1 MPFVLASASPRRAE
15 LLTASGFDFDV
26 MPADV
31 DETPLPD
38 EEPRVYALRVARA
51 KAEHVARQVA
61 DDRVVLAADTVVVA
75 QGRLLLKPADATEAE
90 SMLRALSGG
99 VHEVHTAVVVRA
111 GSRQAVR
118 DLEDVVT
125 TRVRFNPLTDREI
138 AWYIS
143 SGEAEGKAGAY
154 GIQGRAARFIDRIE
168 GSWSNVVGLP
178 ISTVYRLLSEVGVGI
193 RSATPDAI
201 DRAAR

>member
-15 LLTASGFDFDV
+15 LLTAAGFDFDV
-26 MPADV
+26 VPADV

-38 EEPRVYALRVARA
+38 EEPREYALRVARA

-61 DDRVVLAADTVVVA
+61 DDRVILAADTVVVA
-75 QGRLLLKPADATEAE
+75 QGRLLGKPADATEAE

-111 GSRQAVR
+111 GSRQASET
-118 DLEDVVT
+118 EDVVT
-125 TRVRFNPLTDREI
+125 TRVRFNPLTEREI

-143 SGEAEGKAGAY
+143 TRRGRGKGRRLRHPGPRGALH
-154 GIQGRAARFIDRIE
+154 RPHRRVLVERRRPADFD
-168 GSWSNVVGLP
+168 GLP
-178 ISTVYRLLSEVGVGI
+178 
-193 RSATPDAI
+193 
-201 DRAAR
+201 AAV